1 MKKVLSLVLIMIL
14 ALIILTGCV
23 DVNYEVTLN
32 KDGTADIAYI
42 YGFEKAS
49 LEQLGTNVEDM
60 TSDMKQNAE
69 ESGYT
74 IETYADDEIEGFK
87 AKKHVENL
95 SDVSLEEAFGAN
107 YIKDSEENK
116 LKIEK
121 NGMKTT
127 YSQNANID
135 LTSLDETTASMV
147 TLKYTVNLPVKVG
160 ENNADE
166 VSNGGKTLTWNLT
179 AGEANEVSFNAS
191 SNLLVTIIIIVV
203 VALVV
208 IAAIVAIIIILKK
221 KKTNK
226 NKEED
231 TKQDNTDE

>member
-1 MKKVLSLVLIMIL
+1 MKKVLSLILIMIL
-14 ALIILTGCV
+14 ALIVLTGCV

-60 TSDMKQNAE
+60 TSDMKQNAK

-95 SDVSLEEAFGAN
+95 SDVSLEEAFGAS

-147 TLKYTVNLPVKVG
+147 TLKYTVNLPVKAG

-191 SNLLVTIIIIVV
+191 SNMLTTIILAVV
-203 VALVV
+203 IALVV
-208 IAAIVAIIIILKK
+208 IAIVVIVVVAVKN
-221 KKTNK
+221 KKTSK
-226 NKEED
+226 NKEENE
-231 TKQDNTDE
+231 KQDI